1 MDDQYKTRQT
11 LIQRLKENQDEQSWE
26 EFLRIYR
33 PYVYAIIRNMGISED
48 DAEDLIQQVMIKV
61 WNNIGE
67 KDADPTRRFRNWLS
81 TVTSN
86 CVKNYIRK
94 RVLDA
99 ERLEKAQQDETRS
112 YLNSIRLPLVEQIAE
127 REWRVHLFNLAME
140 RVEGLFSG
148 KAMQVFKLSLDGMD
162 VAQIASKMELKEN
175 SVYRLKN
182 RVKERMALEIEV
194 LREELE

>member
-11 LIQRLKENQDEQSWE
+11 LVQRLRERRDEQSWE

-33 PYVYAIIRNMGISED
+33 PYIHAIIRNMNISENDAD
-48 DAEDLIQQVMIKV
+48 DIVQQVMLKV
-61 WNNIGE
+61 WNKIGE
-67 KDADPTRRFRNWLS
+67 KDADPSKRFRNWLS
-81 TVTSN
+81 SVTSN

-99 ERLEKAQQDETRS
+99 ERLEKACQDETRS

-148 KAMQVFKLSLDGMD
+148 KAIQVFKLSVEGLS
-162 VAQIASKMELKEN
+162 VEEIARKMELKEN

-182 RVKERMALEIEV
+182 RVKERLAEEIEQ